1 MPGFFSDKRN
11 YLVFGACLPFA
22 VLLGYHIADIN
33 DPVSKFVF
41 AATITA
47 LCSPLLIRWYHPLLV
62 VSWNMTAQVAF
73 LPGSPLL
80 WSFLSLVGLFF
91 AVLNR
96 SVNPDNK
103 FAHVPSLT
111 LPLMAFVV
119 LILVTAEIT
128 GGINISTLGA
138 TTSQGGRKYF
148 YVLAAIVGFFGLTS
162 MSISPNKAL
171 LYVMLFYLSGLT
183 NMLNLLANWIGPA
196 ADFIHYFFPGET
208 PDPFSQTQ
216 TEVFG
221 ERRIGEMMS
230 PSFAIFSWML
240 AKHGIRGV
248 LDLTKPF
255 RFMLFFAAIALGF
268 LGGFRS
274 HLIMVVLTFVILF
287 FVERLWRTQAMLIIA
302 VMGTLLCIFLVTSAD
317 KLPPTIQRCFSF
329 LPVEI
334 DPVIK
339 MQAESSSQWR
349 IDLWRQVV
357 EEVPL
362 YLFKGKGYSF
372 SSDDMY
378 MAIYSQ
384 NSMGS
389 AGSAQGAAVAGDY
402 HNGPLSLLIPFGIYG
417 LLVFMWLTAAG
428 IIYLYKA
435 YQYGNPELRTIN
447 AFLFACF
454 TARVVFFF
462 AVFGAISSDLYV
474 FTGMLGMSV
483 ALNTRKK
490 PESLPEGALALQTV
504 TARG

>member
-22 VLLGYHIADIN
+22 VLLGYHLADIN

-41 AATITA
+41 AATIA
-47 LCSPLLIRWYHPLLV
+47 SLCSPLLIRWYHPLLV

-91 AVLNR
+91 AILNR

-103 FAHVPSLT
+103 FANVPSLT
-111 LPLMAFVV
+111 LPMMAFVV
-119 LILVTAEIT
+119 LILVTAKIT

-148 YVLAAIVGFFGLTS
+148 YILAAIGGFFGLTS
-162 MSISPNKAL
+162 MSISPNKAF

-196 ADFIHYFFPGET
+196 ADFIRYFFPGET

-216 TEVFG
+216 MEVFG
-221 ERRIGEMMS
+221 ERRICEMMA

-255 RFMLFFAAIALGF
+255 RFMIFFVAIALGF

-287 FVERLWRTQAMLIIA
+287 FVERLWRTQAMLI
-302 VMGTLLCIFLVTSAD
+302 VTVLGTLLCVFLFTSAD

-417 LLVFMWLTAAG
+417 LLIFMWLSAAG
-428 IIYLYKA
+428 IIYLYTA
-435 YQYGNPELRTIN
+435 YQYGDPELRTIN
-447 AFLFACF
+447 TFLFACF
-454 TARVVFFF
+454 TARVIFFF

-483 ALNTRKK
+483 ALNTRKR
-490 PESLPEGALALQTV
+490 PEPLTEGAIALQSVTV
-504 TARG
+504 RG